1 LSLNFDGAVGHV
13 FLRQMCLL
21 ADDGEIGHRLD
32 SRQRGFSMFVLL
44 ARESEDSHSVAFTV
58 SSLRGRFTLHVMLNA
73 YWEALD
79 FELPFSPGQD
89 VSRWCR

>member
-1 LSLNFDGAVGHV
+1 
-13 FLRQMCLL
+13 
-21 ADDGEIGHRLD
+21 
-32 SRQRGFSMFVLL
+32 MFVLL